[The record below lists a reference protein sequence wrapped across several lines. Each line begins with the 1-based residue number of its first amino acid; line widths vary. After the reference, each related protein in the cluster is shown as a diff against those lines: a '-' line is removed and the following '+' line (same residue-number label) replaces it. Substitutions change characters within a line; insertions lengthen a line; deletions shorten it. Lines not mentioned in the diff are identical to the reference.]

1 MNFNYNITSNF
12 QMFFH
17 QAGSCQMEGIT
28 ALYNYIMSF
37 LVGILCVVTTALV
50 LIIVIHLHGQ
60 RHIKQYKSEKD
71 LYLLV
76 NWLHFVQRWTHST
89 ILELIWTIIP
99 TLILIAI
106 AIPSF
111 ILLYSLDEIV
121 DTQTIVKITAFQWY
135 WKYEYPVIDIQ
146 TNDIFNFSY
155 LSYMLPLE
163 DLTEEESLRLL
174 EVDMPIIVPT
184 NVNIKLIITAK
195 DVIHSFAIPALGV
208 KMDAVPGRLNQ
219 VTLHIFKPGIYYGQC
234 SELCGVN
241 HAFMPIAL
249 HAIDFN
255 TFNNFLTDAIEIIT
269 GKYSR
274 TYPYSSHYKAIE
286 DVLLYRRY
294 LIAFEHLDKDQ
305 LFNFMLNVAAE
316 REEILN
322 RAVLYYNNNSR
333 IVDEEVAI
341 FNKTGVGE
349 QHTIDRLFYTHHLLM
364 LLCSVLQL
372 EKIIMVKIDH
382 KLLYQVLDVMFNE
395 NVTGDIVFQGT
406 SEKCIPGF
414 ESKDMCTTRNKYTL
428 KEVVASFSPFLTEE
442 QVKVISSN
450 CESDKFIKELLDQT
464 VDYSLTFEEK
474 QEILN
479 RNLKIEKVKHYVL
492 NNYNNYQNA
501 IKHIDTI
508 TLDAIKNNWKFV
520 NSPEDV
526 DVVILKTIASIK
538 EEIISLHAE
547 KPVCEECITKPFE
560 TKITPDTPESDSGAA
575 PDSPASSPAS
585 STAEI
590 SVNADTA
597 TIPVAVEEPKVE
609 EPKVQVLKPKIPTL
623 DLLNSRDDSGF
634 NDYELSILRK
644 LYLDPTNP
652 LSRDAMYREKC
663 ERIYQELAVF
673 SDIRKKN

>member
-1 MNFNYNITSNF
+1 
-12 QMFFH
+12 
-17 QAGSCQMEGIT
+17 MEGIT

-274 TYPYSSHYKAIE
+274 TYSFSNHYKAIE

-305 LFNFMLNVAAE
+305 LFNFMLNVAGE
-316 REEILN
+316 REEIFN
-322 RAVLYYNNNSR
+322 RAVLYYNNNSS
-333 IVDEEVAI
+333 IIDEEVAI
-341 FNKTGVGE
+341 FNKTGFGE
-349 QHTIDRLFYTHHLLM
+349 HITVDRIFLNHHLLM
-364 LLCSVLQL
+364 LLGSSLQL
-372 EKIIMVKIDH
+372 ERVIMVKIDH
-382 KLLYQVLDVMFNE
+382 KILYQVLDVMFNE
-395 NVTGDIVFQGT
+395 NVTGEIVFQGT
-406 SEKCIPGF
+406 TEKCIPGF
-414 ESKDMCTTRNKYTL
+414 ESKDMCITRDKYTL
-428 KEVVASFSPFLTEE
+428 RTVIDSFAPFLTEE
-442 QVKVISSN
+442 QVQVILSN
-450 CESDKFIKELLDQT
+450 CESDKFIKELLEQN

-479 RNLKIEKVKHYVL
+479 RNLKIETVIHYVL
-492 NNYNNYQNA
+492 NDYKDYQSA
-501 IKHIDTI
+501 IRRIDTI
-508 TLDAIKNNWKFV
+508 PLSVIKDNWRFV

-526 DVVILKTIASIK
+526 ETVILKTLAAFR
-538 EEIISLHAE
+538 EEIISLHAR

-560 TKITPDTPESDSGAA
+560 TKVTPDTPESDSGST
-575 PDSPASSPAS
+575 PDSTAAEPAAEPAEL
-585 STAEI
+585 T
-590 SVNADTA
+590 VNADTA
-597 TIPVAVEEPKVE
+597 TNPVAVEEKKPAVHVVTKELEDISLLAQQVYNNMPIVADGPVSKE
-609 EPKVQVLKPKIPTL
+609 E
-623 DLLNSRDDSGF
+623 
-634 NDYELSILRK
+634 Y
-644 LYLDPTNP
+644 
-652 LSRDAMYREKC
+652 EKC
-663 ERIYQELAVF
+663 AREAEMLKDFFKEKGRH
-673 SDIRKKN
+673 